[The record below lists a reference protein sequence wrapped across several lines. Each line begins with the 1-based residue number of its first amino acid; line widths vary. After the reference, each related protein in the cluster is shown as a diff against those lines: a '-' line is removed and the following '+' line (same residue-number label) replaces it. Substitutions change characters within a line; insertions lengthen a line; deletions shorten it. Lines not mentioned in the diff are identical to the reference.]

1 MDCLSGAWHT
11 RAAGELLCWHGI
23 GQGPDTPWLPVR
35 SFACATAALA
45 RGRSVQSRRPCPECC
60 LLPLIRS
67 TTYHGGALA
76 RKSLRALVRAV
87 ELAQSEPVA
96 WYSLAQLHQK
106 MNATDESFS
115 AMSHA
120 VKLTAEG
127 AASARHSV
135 HTLQVIVHDTA
146 RQMESLQ
153 EELKQQREHCD
164 AEHAPFASIKA
175 NLESEITRLTDVRTP
190 RPRPRPACPRP
201 RPCGGLARRRG
212 SGWRLTGGQC
222 GAWL

>member
-1 MDCLSGAWHT
+1 M
-11 RAAGELLCWHGI
+11 
-23 GQGPDTPWLPVR
+23 
-35 SFACATAALA
+35 
-45 RGRSVQSRRPCPECC
+45 
-60 LLPLIRS
+60 
-67 TTYHGGALA
+67 
-76 RKSLRALVRAV
+76 RAV

-201 RPCGGLARRRG
+201 APVRWPRAPARLRLAPHWWTV
-212 SGWRLTGGQC
+212 WRMALTGADSAVAC
-222 GAWL
+222 SKTPS